1 MAKAPA
7 FFVSHGS
14 PTLPFENV
22 AARDFLRGLGAKFE
36 KPKAILIASAHW
48 ETDEPLASTAKQPET
63 IHDFY
68 GFPPE
73 LYKLAYPA
81 PGAPEIAARAAQTL
95 RDAGFADADTDPGRG
110 LDHGAWVPLSQIY
123 DDADVPVF
131 QLSIQ
136 PDRDPAHHHKLG
148 QALAKLRDDGIAI
161 VGSGSATHNLR
172 ALAWNRHNA
181 VADWA
186 KAFDDWFAEKIA
198 ANDIDALLD
207 YRARAPN
214 AAMAHPTDEHLL
226 PIYVAMGAGGQGERL
241 HHSFTHGSLS
251 MAAYSFA

>member
-1 MAKAPA
+1 MTKAPA

-22 AARDFLRGLGAKFE
+22 AARDFLRGLGARFE

-81 PGAPEIAARAAQTL
+81 PGAPAAAAQAVALL
-95 RDAGFADADTDPGRG
+95 RQAGFDADEDPRQG
-110 LDHGAWVPLSQIY
+110 LDHGAWVPLSMIY

-136 PDRDPAHHHKLG
+136 PDRDPAHHHKIG
-148 QALAKLRDDGIAI
+148 QALAQLRDDGIAI
-161 VGSGSATHNLR
+161 MGSGSATHNLR
-172 ALAWNRHNA
+172 ALSWGLHNA

-186 KAFDDWFAEKIA
+186 KEFDDWFAGKIA
-198 ANDIDALLD
+198 AGDIDALLD

-251 MAAYSFA
+251 MAAYAFA

>member
-22 AARDFLRGLGAKFE
+22 AARDFLRGLASRFE

-81 PGAPEIAARAAQTL
+81 PGAPEIAARAAEAL
-95 RDAGFADADTDPGRG
+95 RAAGFAAAGTDPGRG
-110 LDHGAWVPLSQIY
+110 LDHGAWVPLSMIY
-123 DDADVPVF
+123 DDADVPMF

-136 PDRDPAHHHKLG
+136 PDRDPAHHHKIG

-161 VGSGSATHNLR
+161 VGSGSATHN
-172 ALAWNRHNA
+172 
-181 VADWA
+181 
-186 KAFDDWFAEKIA
+186 
-198 ANDIDALLD
+198 
-207 YRARAPN
+207 
-214 AAMAHPTDEHLL
+214 
-226 PIYVAMGAGGQGERL
+226 
-241 HHSFTHGSLS
+241 
-251 MAAYSFA
+251 